1 MVGRPEI
8 QGRRPREDTQERSV
22 MLEGGHVEM
31 PGEGSHAE
39 MEVDIDVMPLH
50 AGEHQGLPG
59 VTKEEPL
66 PTACRRS
73 MALLYPNGNFRPPEL

>member
-31 PGEGSHAE
+31 PGEGGHAE
-39 MEVDIDVMPLH
+39 MEIVSFEKI
-50 AGEHQGLPG
+50 
-59 VTKEEPL
+59 
-66 PTACRRS
+66 
-73 MALLYPNGNFRPPEL
+73 ELCES